1 MPISK
6 DKKNEIYKK
15 LTELAREN
23 KGIAFVNF
31 HKMTVA
37 SITEARRAL
46 RTKNVG
52 YYVAKKTLIKKAFT
66 DSKIGGEMPVLEGEI
81 GVAYSKGP
89 TDSPRE
95 VFEFSKKFENQF
107 TLMGGVFEGK
117 FLNLEG
123 IREIALIPSL
133 ETLRGKFVNLI
144 NSPRQ
149 RFALV
154 LSEYIKNK
162 AV

>member
-6 DKKNEIYKK
+6 DKKKEIYTK

-23 KGIAFVNF
+23 HGIAFVNF

-37 SITEARRAL
+37 NITEARRVL
-46 RTKNVG
+46 REKQVG
-52 YYVAKKTLIKKAFT
+52 YYVAKKTLIKRAFT
-66 DSKIGGEMPVLEGEI
+66 DAKIGGEMPELEGEV
-81 GVAYSKGP
+81 GVAYSVAP

-95 VFEFSKKFENQF
+95 VFEFSKKFDNQF
-107 TLMGGVFEGK
+107 TLQGGVFEGIFRNK
-117 FLNLEG
+117 EG

-133 ETLRGKFVNLI
+133 ETLRARFANLV

-149 RFALV
+149 RFAMV
-154 LSEYIKNK
+154 LSEK
-162 AV
+162 AKKTA